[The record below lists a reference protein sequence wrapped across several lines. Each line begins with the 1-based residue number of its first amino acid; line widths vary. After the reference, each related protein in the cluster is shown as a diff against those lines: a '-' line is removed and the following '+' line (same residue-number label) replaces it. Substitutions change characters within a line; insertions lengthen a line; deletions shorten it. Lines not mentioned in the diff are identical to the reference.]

1 MGEYVLLRLAFQ
13 AATPATVGL
22 ALAIPSAFR
31 VYLFTSFVG
40 PIRKKR
46 MWDPAASP
54 EWFTDAIPG
63 VVGPTI
69 NLSWSFNP

>member
-13 AATPATVGL
+13 AATPATLLVSL
-22 ALAIPSAFR
+22 WPSHLRFVCTVHISRTAIR
-31 VYLFTSFVG
+31 E
-40 PIRKKR
+40 KR